1 MKIILDNI
9 IFPLQKSGGIS
20 NVWFEFLYRIIQEK
34 NIKLSFLDFEN
45 QNIFFQKLL
54 QDNYPANI
62 KHYQQFIER
71 YRNPRLNEIH
81 ERFIFHSSYYR
92 ICKNP
97 HAINITTVHDFT
109 YEYYNHGLA
118 KFIHSWQKRQAI
130 LKSDHI
136 ICISENT
143 KKDLL
148 RFIPNI
154 NPQKISIVYNGVS
167 NDYHTIPSP
176 ETLNTLPFPPLSYVV
191 FVGSR
196 AKYKNFK
203 LTVQA
208 ISKTSLN
215 LVIVGSFL
223 DSEEQSMLKKYFQK
237 NNRIY
242 CTGYIDNSQLNII
255 YNNAYVL
262 LYPSIY
268 EGFGIPVLEA
278 QKAGCPVIAYNSSS
292 IPEIIGNTTLL
303 MQEISIK
310 EIHEKLAILK
320 DNIIRS
326 KIIAQG
332 IKNAQRFSWDKM
344 YNDIIKIYQEVW
356 ESRNYLK

>member
-9 IFPLQKSGGIS
+9 IFSLQRSGGIS
-20 NVWFEFLYRIIQEK
+20 NVWFEFIYRIMRK
-34 NIKLSFLDFEN
+34 SNIELSFLDFKN
-45 QNIFFQKLL
+45 QNIFFQKLPKN
-54 QDNYPANI
+54 NYPTNI
-62 KHYQQFIER
+62 THSKRLIER
-71 YRNPRLNEIH
+71 YRNPQLENINQK
-81 ERFIFHSSYYR
+81 FIFHSSYYR

-97 HAINITTVHDFT
+97 YAINITTVHDFT

-148 RFIPNI
+148 HFIPNVA
-154 NPQKISIVYNGVS
+154 PEKISIVYNGVS
-167 NDYHTIPSP
+167 DDYHIISSS
-176 ETLNTLPFPPLSYVV
+176 ETLNTLPFPSLSYVV

-196 AKYKNFK
+196 AKYKNFE

-215 LVIVGSFL
+215 LVIVGSSL
-223 DSEEQSMLKKYFQK
+223 NSEEQSMINKHFQK
-237 NNRIY
+237 DNRIY
-242 CTGYIDNSQLNII
+242 CTGYIDNSQLNIV
-255 YNNAYVL
+255 YNNAYAL
-262 LYPSIY
+262 LYPSTY

-278 QKAGCPVIAYNSSS
+278 QKAGCPVIAYNGSS
-292 IPEIIGNTTLL
+292 IPEIIGDTTLL
-303 MQEISIK
+303 MQEISTK
-310 EIHEKLAILK
+310 EIHHKLEILK
-320 DNIIRS
+320 NKQVRT
-326 KIIAQG
+326 KIITEG

-344 YNDIIKIYQEVW
+344 YENIINIYQKVW
-356 ESRNYLK
+356 ESRNF

>member
-1 MKIILDNI
+1 MKAILDNI

-20 NVWFEFLYRIIQEK
+20 NVWFEFLYRITRKKDIE
-34 NIKLSFLDFEN
+34 LSFLDFEN

-54 QDNYPANI
+54 KNNYLPNI
-62 KHYQQFIER
+62 AHSKRFLER
-71 YRNPRLNEIH
+71 YRNPQLNDIH
-81 ERFIFHSSYYR
+81 EKFIFHSSYYR

-97 HAINITTVHDFT
+97 YAINITTVHDFT

-148 RFIPNI
+148 HFIPNVA
-154 NPQKISIVYNGVS
+154 PEKISIVYNGVS
-167 NDYHTIPSP
+167 DDYHIISSS
-176 ETLNTLPFPPLSYVV
+176 ETLNTLPFPSLSYVV

-196 AKYKNFK
+196 AKYKNFE

-215 LVIVGSFL
+215 LVIVGSSL
-223 DSEEQSMLKKYFQK
+223 NSEEQSMINKHFQK
-237 NNRIY
+237 DNRIY
-242 CTGYIDNSQLNII
+242 CTGYIDNSQLNIV
-255 YNNAYVL
+255 YNNAYAL
-262 LYPSIY
+262 LYPSTY

-278 QKAGCPVIAYNSSS
+278 QKAGCPVIAYNGSS
-292 IPEIIGNTTLL
+292 IPEIIGDTTLL
-303 MQEISIK
+303 MQEISTK
-310 EIHEKLAILK
+310 EIHHKLEILK
-320 DNIIRS
+320 NKQVRT
-326 KIIAQG
+326 KIITEG

-344 YNDIIKIYQEVW
+344 YENIINIYQKVW
-356 ESRNYLK
+356 ESRNF